1 MKRPDTLM
9 RTGEDEKIRN
19 SWNLF
24 FFLSWQRGNA
34 TAKGRVRPLIMV
46 KRLGLGTS
54 DLKVFKFVSQHILKA
69 RGVVSVLN

>member
-1 MKRPDTLM
+1 M

-34 TAKGRVRPLIMV
+34 TAKGKGRPLING
-46 KRLGLGTS
+46 KEN
-54 DLKVFKFVSQHILKA
+54 
-69 RGVVSVLN
+69 SVWDFRPEGF